1 MTMRSNISSERG
13 AALITVM
20 LIFSMSAIIAFYM
33 LSRQLIN
40 TQRTATIE
48 DEAQAYQYALGAE
61 ELSRQVLA
69 AQSAKLLGLDYPGQE
84 WGTLTSGVPIEHGTL
99 VFSLQDLQGRFNLNT
114 LMDGSEISKARF
126 TALMNN
132 LDIPS
137 QVTSA
142 IIDRFNGGQAM
153 TANMNRNSYQVNDVT
168 LLRQIPGMTEES
180 YQLMLPH
187 IAAIPEYRSLL
198 NVNSASATVMQAYVP
213 DQNIYERLMNTRM
226 KQGYLTDIQ
235 LRDIGMN
242 TQGMSV
248 ISHYFLLT
256 AEAKIGGRSVRLSSI
271 INRKS
276 DMREDGKL
284 RVISRDMSKNL

>member
-1 MTMRSNISSERG
+1 MKSNPQSQRG

-33 LSRQLIN
+33 LSRQMIN

-61 ELSRQVLA
+61 ELARQVLA
-69 AQSAKLLGLDYPGQE
+69 SDASKSLGLDYPGQE
-84 WGTLTSGVPIEHGTL
+84 WGTITSGVPVDHGTL
-99 VFSLQDLQGRFNLNT
+99 EFSLQDLQGRFNLNT

-126 TALMNN
+126 TTLMGN
-132 LDIPS
+132 LDLPS
-137 QVTSA
+137 LATSA
-142 IIDRFNGGQAM
+142 IIERFNGSDAM
-153 TANMNRNSYQVNDVT
+153 IGASLNRNSYQVNDIT
-168 LLRQIPGMTEES
+168 LLRQIPGMTEEY
-180 YQLMLPH
+180 YQLLLPH
-187 IAAIPEYRSLL
+187 VTAIPEYRSLL
-198 NVNSASATVMQAYVP
+198 NVNSASPTVMRAYIP
-213 DQNIYERLMNTRM
+213 DQNIYERLMNVRV
-226 KQGYLTDIQ
+226 KQGYISDIQ

-276 DMREDGKL
+276 DMHEDSKL